1 MRGWCR
7 MRRGDRRFGFLPELA
22 WPLGREWA
30 IVRGKLSREM
40 TVARNEDR
48 LSGVSNE
55 AVAKA
60 TGRDW
65 EEWVEFL
72 DGLGGQE
79 KSHKEIVALL
89 AGPGGLSNGWWQ
101 QSVAVGYEQAK
112 GLRVVGQSSTADF
125 QIGVQRTLGTPREE
139 VWKLLIEGSWRDVWL
154 GTTGSLGLRKGERYE
169 TAEGAR
175 GEVRSVVVGERLR
188 ITWESN
194 ELERPSTLQIY
205 LAASGEKTSVRF
217 HQERLSNLEERE
229 RMRERWRAVLDKLE
243 GLAGERGGDL

>member
-1 MRGWCR
+1 M
-7 MRRGDRRFGFLPELA
+7 
-22 WPLGREWA
+22 
-30 IVRGKLSREM
+30 RGKLFREM
-40 TVARNEDR
+40 TVAQNEDR

-139 VWKLLIEGSWRDVWL
+139 VWKLLIEGCGGMSGWAQRAAWDYGRVSDTRRRRER
-154 GTTGSLGLRKGERYE
+154 GRGQVGGCGGEA
-169 TAEGAR
+169 AEH
-175 GEVRSVVVGERLR
+175 VGE
-188 ITWESN
+188 
-194 ELERPSTLQIY
+194 P
-205 LAASGEKTSVRF
+205 
-217 HQERLSNLEERE
+217 
-229 RMRERWRAVLDKLE
+229 
-243 GLAGERGGDL
+243 